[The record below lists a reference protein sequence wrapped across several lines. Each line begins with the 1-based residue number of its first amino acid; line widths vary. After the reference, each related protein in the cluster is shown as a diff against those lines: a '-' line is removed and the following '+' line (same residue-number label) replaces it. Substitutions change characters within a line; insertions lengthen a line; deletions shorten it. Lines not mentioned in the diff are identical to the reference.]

1 MNQIMM
7 RTASNPS
14 EPPLMLSVCDAVSA
28 PDNWTQIA
36 ANLCV
41 DEAEDKAEL

>member
-1 MNQIMM
+1 MM
-7 RTASNPS
+7 TASSPS

-28 PDNWTQIA
+28 PDKWTQIE

>member
-7 RTASNPS
+7 IGK
-14 EPPLMLSVCDAVSA
+14 PPLMLSVCDVKSVSA
-28 PDNWTQIA
+28 PDKWTQIE

>member
-1 MNQIMM
+1 MNQIIMM
-7 RTASNPS
+7 TASSPS

-28 PDNWTQIA
+28 PDKWTQIE

-41 DEAEDKAEL
+41 DESEDKAEV

>member
-1 MNQIMM
+1 MIM
-7 RTASNPS
+7 TASSPS
-14 EPPLMLSVCDAVSA
+14 DEPPLMLSVCDAVSA
-28 PDNWTQIA
+28 PDKWTQIA